1 MTGTTRIPAAEITGF
16 KGMLI
21 KRFAKK
27 TLGQVPDARSA
38 STGTTRRC

>member
-16 KGMLI
+16 RGMLI

-27 TLGQVPDARSA
+27 TLGQVPTSLGVYL
-38 STGTTRRC
+38 SLIHI

>member
-16 KGMLI
+16 KGALI

-27 TLGQVPDARSA
+27 TPRPGADARSA